1 MYTVRLKAKYS
12 FFNRPIFFQ
21 LRAFQFAIGG
31 VYFTLAEHTVF
42 IGYYKLLRAVRG
54 RKRGLV
60 HSPVN
65 YADGS
70 QYLTGGRYFAHRI
83 FVSYI
88 YYLLIG
94 RDKCGILFIKQ
105 FLFHFAVELLGSTIP
120 RKALFP

>member
-1 MYTVRLKAKYS
+1 MYTVRLKAKYG
-12 FFNRPIFFQ
+12 FFYRPILFQ

-88 YYLLIG
+88 YYL
-94 RDKCGILFIKQ
+94 FI
-105 FLFHFAVELLGSTIP
+105 
-120 RKALFP
+120 